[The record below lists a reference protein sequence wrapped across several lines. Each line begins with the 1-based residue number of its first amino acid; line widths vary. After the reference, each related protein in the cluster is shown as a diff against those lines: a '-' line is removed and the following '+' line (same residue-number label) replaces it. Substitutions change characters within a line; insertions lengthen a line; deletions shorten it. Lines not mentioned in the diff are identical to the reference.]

1 MKGTRDITNSG
12 RAMRENVGDY
22 VRLTLKRAILS
33 DGGTYFIVAKNI
45 FGTDRAFFTVQ
56 FRQRARSL
64 TPVRHRRSSLGPGDD
79 FWEQSGDWP
88 STGHLDDASQI
99 LRDIHERSKTRREV
113 PGPIAGEPV
122 IADSGRNC
130 VTLTWPKPIHH
141 GDAPVLA
148 YRVEAWRLG
157 SEGGARWGEL
167 GISPTNAYDAFGLVA
182 GADYRLRITPR
193 NRHGWGEALVSAPL
207 RVQPGAPTLPEFT
220 RPLAGHIKAL
230 RGQDI
235 VIECQV
241 RGDPSPQTR
250 WTLDLDAVE
259 AKEGHI
265 ALVREGGLCRL
276 TLTGVR
282 EDDAGRYCCEASNSA
297 GRVSTFVRLQVVS
310 DPQLLHADTKL
321 RRDAILPEGDFPPQ
335 FTMRL
340 RDRRVQQSYP
350 VRLTCQAV
358 GCPEPS
364 VTWQRDGEALKEN
377 DRISFV
383 RSDDGFHSLDL
394 SGALLEDGGEY
405 SATATSALGAVTC
418 RCTLVVDK
426 GIRAYVAPEFVAE
439 VGPAREVE
447 VREGEDLH
455 LFAIVEAYPSV
466 GVVWHRDAVRL
477 RQSQH
482 TTATLDRDGRVE
494 LDVRHVTA
502 RDAGLYTCTASNE
515 VGRATS
521 TARVR
526 VVPADGP
533 VAATL
538 VDGEDDDDAPP
549 ASDLPYSKEPAFI
562 RKPRSFDVEEG
573 DNVLIVCEVVGD
585 PKPEVSW
592 LRDWLKPDYYHH
604 SPQFVRVGSGPE
616 YRLEIPQARLDFTG
630 TYAILARNQHG
641 EAKAIISLQVFAKGE

>member
-1 MKGTRDITNSG
+1 MTIT
-12 RAMRENVGDY
+12 EGDGDLC
-22 VRLTLKRAILS
+22 RQNLMHDLK
-33 DGGTYFIVAKNI
+33 DMWAKSHG
-45 FGTDRAFFTVQ
+45 F
-56 FRQRARSL
+56 
-64 TPVRHRRSSLGPGDD
+64 
-79 FWEQSGDWP
+79 
-88 STGHLDDASQI
+88 ASEF
-99 LRDIHERSKTRREV
+99 LLYLAADHEV

-235 VIECQV
+235 VIECQ
-241 RGDPSPQTR
+241 TR

-321 RRDAILPEGDFPPQ
+321 R
-335 FTMRL
+335 
-340 RDRRVQQSYP
+340 SP
-350 VRLTCQAV
+350 VSEKTRCTLA
-358 GCPEPS
+358 
-364 VTWQRDGEALKEN
+364 RN
-377 DRISFV
+377 RISFV

-592 LRDWLKPDYYHH
+592 LRDWLK
-604 SPQFVRVGSGPE
+604 
-616 YRLEIPQARLDFTG
+616 
-630 TYAILARNQHG
+630 
-641 EAKAIISLQVFAKGE
+641 